1 MVVYKTPDCDGCLMC
16 CGKCLKCIKYLEENK
31 PDDQVNDYGLGV
43 NDGDTGYEQQ
53 EFVDVNV
60 QRGNIFPRYIQRDME
75 WYVTQCLNANN
86 YNVGFQCHHIGF
98 RYRFPMMSIGATN
111 ITDQFLPGDI
121 RLSGQFCCVISH
133 TICRRT

>member
-1 MVVYKTPDCDGCLMC
+1 M
-16 CGKCLKCIKYLEENK
+16 
-31 PDDQVNDYGLGV
+31 NDYGLGV

-98 RYRFPMMSIGATN
+98 RYRFPMMSVGATN